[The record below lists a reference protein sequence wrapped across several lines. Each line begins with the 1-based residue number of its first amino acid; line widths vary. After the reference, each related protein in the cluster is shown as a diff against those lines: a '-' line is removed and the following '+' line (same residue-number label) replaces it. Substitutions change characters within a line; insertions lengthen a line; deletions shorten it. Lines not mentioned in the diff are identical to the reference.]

1 MIKLKEKR
9 LSDPVKDVDSC
20 VKIILS
26 VVFENE
32 QKDLIEIIFL
42 CNPCW
47 VQLMKFSGMR
57 GIILSQS
64 II

>member
-9 LSDPVKDVDSC
+9 LSDPVKDVDSG

-32 QKDLIEIIFL
+32 QKDLIEIIFF
-42 CNPCW
+42 
-47 VQLMKFSGMR
+47 M
-57 GIILSQS
+57 
-64 II
+64 